1 MRNLSN
7 TKLNVAFPIGLP
19 TLHPSKH
26 LLIPHR
32 TTLGMAASGIYLF
45 LVPVTA
51 LHQESSQYDPT
62 GMDSAPGIGLGP
74 GDIEM
79 T

>member
-1 MRNLSN
+1 
-7 TKLNVAFPIGLP
+7 
-19 TLHPSKH
+19 
-26 LLIPHR
+26 
-32 TTLGMAASGIYLF
+32 MAASGIYLF

-51 LHQESSQYDPT
+51 RHQESSQYDPT
-62 GMDSAPGIGLGP
+62 DMDSAPGIGLGP